1 MAVFSVLAADLV
13 FFAVLV
19 SAFFVRQSSVHIA
32 PTDNVVSDW
41 HPLSVPP
48 ILWINTAILLLSAFT
63 IEIARRQLFHEI
75 DIMEEWLGLGR
86 PAVRRAA
93 PWLIATIVL
102 GCAFLGGQWM
112 AWRQLAGQGFFFSSN
127 PNTYFFYL
135 VTGTHGAHLLL
146 GIAALVFALV
156 AMFRFKRVEMRQIAV
171 DCTAWYW
178 HAMGLFWLFLFVLL
192 VFFQ

>member
-1 MAVFSVLAADLV
+1 VPSSAA
-13 FFAVLV
+13 
-19 SAFFVRQSSVHIA
+19 S
-32 PTDNVVSDW
+32 
-41 HPLSVPP
+41 
-48 ILWINTAILLLSAFT
+48 
-63 IEIARRQLFHEI
+63 
-75 DIMEEWLGLGR
+75 
-86 PAVRRAA
+86 
-93 PWLIATIVL
+93 
-102 GCAFLGGQWM
+102 
-112 AWRQLAGQGFFFSSN
+112 GFFFSSN